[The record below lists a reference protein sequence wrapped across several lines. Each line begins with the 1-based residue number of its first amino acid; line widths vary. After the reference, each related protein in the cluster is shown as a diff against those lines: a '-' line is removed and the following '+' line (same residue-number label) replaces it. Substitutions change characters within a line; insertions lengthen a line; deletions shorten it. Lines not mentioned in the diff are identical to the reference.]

1 MAGKGGYQRPK
12 NPAMVSGPGKYS
24 QRTDGG
30 PGDLRQGARKV
41 PSSAYGEGLETM
53 QIQTEAP
60 MSASGGFGG
69 VDPQVS
75 QGAEIQLPV
84 TPLFAPSQRPD
95 EPVTSGI
102 DIGDGV
108 GSSALGMRNLAT
120 EKLSDI
126 LAKMLPY
133 DQTGEIEILYQRA
146 AARGM

>member
-30 PGDLRQGARKV
+30 PGDLRQGARKI
-41 PSSAYGEGLETM
+41 PSKSYGDGLETT
-53 QIQTEAP
+53 QIQTAAP

-69 VDPQVS
+69 VDPQAS
-75 QGAEIQLPV
+75 QGAPINLPV
-84 TPLFAPSQRPD
+84 VPLFAPTQRPD
-95 EPVTSGI
+95 EPISSGI

-108 GSSALGMRNLAT
+108 GSSALGMKNLAT

-146 AARGM
+146 DARGM